1 MIYVCWLVGLPKLTK
16 PIFQFKF
23 SYTYIHPL
31 YPIPP
36 PAHRPPT
43 CPRLLLSSSPK
54 IWKVHYLDNWPELNS
69 STILMRKVLTFPSL
83 KHEDY
88 VGGSYNWE
96 LQDSCNYCYFKGCV
110 LPIVLVHFHNV
121 RICIMDH
128 IIFNLSAI
136 SYHRSLPI
144 VPLSLH
150 SIHFVLPICP
160 LISNLSFHTLLSPPY
175 HPL

>member
-1 MIYVCWLVGLPKLTK
+1 MPT
-16 PIFQFKF
+16 
-23 SYTYIHPL
+23 S
-31 YPIPP
+31 PP
-36 PAHRPPT
+36 S
-43 CPRLLLSSSPK
+43 LFSPK

-128 IIFNLSAI
+128 IILNLSAI
-136 SYHRSLPI
+136 SYHRSLHI
-144 VPLSLH
+144 VPPSLH
-150 SIHFVLPICP
+150 FIHFVLLICP
-160 LISNLSFHTLLSPPY
+160 LISNLSFHTLHSLPY
-175 HPL
+175 HPLYILFPVHFPLSSPLYLVLLLSFTFQPVLSCCSQQFKILLIV

>member
-1 MIYVCWLVGLPKLTK
+1 
-16 PIFQFKF
+16 
-23 SYTYIHPL
+23 
-31 YPIPP
+31 
-36 PAHRPPT
+36 
-43 CPRLLLSSSPK
+43 
-54 IWKVHYLDNWPELNS
+54 
-69 STILMRKVLTFPSL
+69 MRKVLTFPSL

-128 IIFNLSAI
+128 IILNLSAI
-136 SYHRSLPI
+136 SYHSSLHI

-150 SIHFVLPICP
+150 FIHFVLLICP
-160 LISNLSFHTLLSPPY
+160 LISNLSFHTLLSPPPIIPFTSCFLSTLPC
-175 HPL
+175 PLLSILSCSCPSLFNLSSPVAHNNLKSS